1 MLKLQTES
9 QVAIVLSVALSLT
22 RPASHFIGNVVYP
35 LNYVSYSVPLH
46 EAYPEETKQMLFSLM
61 THAGLRHSCHLVNG
75 HGKTMFLQLVQRS
88 LPTPQHMIC

>member
-9 QVAIVLSVALSLT
+9 QDAIVPGVAFSLT
-22 RPASHFIGNVVYP
+22 HPASHFIGNVAYP

-61 THAGLRHSCHLVNG
+61 THAGLRHSCYLVNG